1 MSREPKPEAG
11 VANAEA
17 RFQMSRPFARYFVG
31 GLNPHQRA
39 VVQAMLFNAALNA
52 IDAWEK
58 ARPVRMKDAF
68 YGGADV

>member
-1 MSREPKPEAG
+1 MSREPKPQAG

-17 RFQMSRPFARYFVG
+17 QFQMSRPFTRYFVQ
-31 GLNPHQRA
+31 GLTPHQQDIVR
-39 VVQAMLFNAALNA
+39 AMLFNAALNA

-68 YGGADV
+68 YGEADV